1 MPIHA
6 SIEPLAWESEFFQR
20 PSAKLHFSDSAPQV
34 NPAELDAFTLT
45 QAKVPTHRLDLI
57 DALGQLSFKLVEGEV
72 DLSLGVNDTVGT
84 ENASF
89 SVDAKTDTGTCQHR
103 VTTYPYRIATTED
116 IPLLRSVAD
125 NAFALSRFRA
135 PWYDPQDS
143 GRFYALWAEK
153 AVLGTFDHQC
163 LLVMDSS
170 GQPAGFV
177 TLRDL
182 HDGSAR
188 IGLLAVFPDAQGK
201 GIGSSLM
208 SAAKQWCQSHGLH
221 RLLVATQM
229 SNIAALRLYIRSGA
243 SIESTAYWLCR
254 GRDDSI

>member
-1 MPIHA
+1 MPVHA
-6 SIEPLAWESEFFQR
+6 NIEPLAWESEFFQR
-20 PSAKLHFSDSAPQV
+20 HSAKLIFSDSAPQL
-34 NPAELDAFTLT
+34 NPAELDAFTLI

-57 DALGQLSFKLVEGEV
+57 DSLGQLSFKLVEGEV
-72 DLSLGVNDTVGT
+72 DLSLPVEEKDAVGT
-84 ENASF
+84 ENATF
-89 SVDAKTDTGTCQHR
+89 QVATGTYQSR
-103 VTTYPYRIATTED
+103 VATAAD
-116 IPLLRSVAD
+116 ISLLRSVAAG
-125 NAFALSRFRA
+125 AFALSRFRA

-163 LLVMDSS
+163 LLVMDTS

-182 HDGSAR
+182 QDGSAR
-188 IGLLAVFPDAQGK
+188 IGLLAVFPEAQGK

-208 SAAKQWCQSHGLH
+208 SAAKQWCHNHGLH
-221 RLLVATQM
+221 QLRVATQM

-254 GRDDSI
+254 G

>member
-1 MPIHA
+1 MPVHA

-34 NPAELDAFTLT
+34 SPAELDAFTLT

-57 DALGQLSFKLVEGEV
+57 DALGQLGFKLVEGEV
-72 DLSLGVNDTVGT
+72 DLSLSVEDTIGT

-89 SVDAKTDTGTCQHR
+89 KVDAGANQHR
-103 VTTYPYRIATTED
+103 VATAED
-116 IPLLRSVAD
+116 IPLLRSVAG
-125 NAFALSRFRA
+125 AVFALSRFRA

-182 HDGSAR
+182 QDGSAR

-201 GIGSSLM
+201 GIGSLLM

-221 RLLVATQM
+221 RLHVATQM

-254 GRDDSI
+254 G

>member
-1 MPIHA
+1 MPVRA

-20 PSAKLHFSDSAPQV
+20 HSAKLNFSDSAPQL
-34 NPAELDAFTLT
+34 NPAELDVFTLI

-57 DALGQLSFKLVEGEV
+57 DSLGQLGFKLVEGEV
-72 DLSLGVNDTVGT
+72 DLALLVEEKDEVGT
-84 ENASF
+84 ENAS
-89 SVDAKTDTGTCQHR
+89 SATDTGAYQQR
-103 VTTYPYRIATTED
+103 LATTAD
-116 IPLLRSVAD
+116 IPLLRSVAAR
-125 NAFALSRFRA
+125 AFALSRFRA

-163 LLVMDSS
+163 LLVMDTF

-182 HDGSAR
+182 QDGSAR

-201 GIGSSLM
+201 GIGSLLM

-221 RLLVATQM
+221 RLRVATQM
-229 SNIAALRLYIRSGA
+229 SNVAALRLYIRSGA

-254 GRDDSI
+254 G